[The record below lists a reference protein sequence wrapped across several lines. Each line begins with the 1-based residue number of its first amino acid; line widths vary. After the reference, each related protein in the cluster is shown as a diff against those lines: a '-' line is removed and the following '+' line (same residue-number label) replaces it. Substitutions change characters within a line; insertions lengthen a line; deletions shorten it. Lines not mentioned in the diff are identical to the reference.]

1 METRSNHILV
11 GGIVLALIAAVVA
24 FVIWLSQAGGDKDK
38 KYDVFFNSSVDG
50 LAKGSSVTFS
60 GVPVGQVESI
70 NLQPNQPQFVRVR
83 ISIGRNTPIRI
94 GTSALM
100 KGVGFTGVS
109 QIELDPPTPDKHHP
123 APTAE
128 LTCPS
133 DDSSAQCPYGVPIIP
148 TKTGGLGALLS
159 NAPQLLERV
168 STLTERLTELLSDR
182 NQNSIAAILANV
194 QVISK
199 NLASRSD
206 EIADTMAQAKVA
218 IRQAGDAAEKFGKL
232 ADTTNDVLGHDA
244 RPMVADLRRT
254 IQAAQHSMEN
264 LDSAIAEAKPGI
276 QTFSTRTLP
285 EAGQL
290 IRDLRA
296 TSESLRNVSERLDQ
310 KGIGGIV
317 GGQHLPDYQPRK
329 QKR

>member
-11 GGIVLALIAAVVA
+11 GGVVLALVLAVVA
-24 FVIWLSQAGGDKDK
+24 FVIWLTQAGAKEDKHFDI
-38 KYDVFFNSSVDG
+38 FFASSVDG
-50 LAKGSSVTFS
+50 LATGSSVTFS
-60 GVPVGQVESI
+60 GVPVGKVDSI
-70 NLQPNQPQFVRVR
+70 NLQPNTPQFIRVR
-83 ISIGRNTPIRI
+83 ISVGQDTPILV
-94 GTSALM
+94 GTTALM

-109 QIELDPPTPDKHHP
+109 QIELDPPARDKHHP
-123 APTAE
+123 ASPPP
-128 LTCPS
+128 LQCPS
-133 DDSSAQCPYGVPIIP
+133 DNAHAQCPYGVPVIP

-199 NLASRSD
+199 NLATRSD

-218 IRQAGDAAEKFGKL
+218 IRQAGNAAEQFGKL
-232 ADTTNDVLGHDA
+232 ADTTNDVLARDA
-244 RPMVADLRRT
+244 RPMIADLRRT
-254 IQAAQHSMEN
+254 VRAAQTSMEN
-264 LDSAIAEAKPGI
+264 LDSAISDAKPGI

-296 TSESLRNVSERLDQ
+296 TSESLRNVSERLDRN
-310 KGIGGIV
+310 GIGGIV